1 MAIGMRCRGPPLTP
15 SPGGL
20 NRTIYGTPL
29 PSYELTRF
37 CWHGAYPIGI
47 GTLYTS
53 RNASLSLAGRRVTL
67 LCAPFQ
73 IEMFVCGIVSPRV
86 SIVARH
92 RGENTTDE
100 VRPVARA
107 PARHGIVRDV
117 ANAARSLHACRARI
131 VGAHLRR
138 AIVPT
143 HRSMLPCHRGSEA
156 TVGAEG
162 RRRTGAVQA

>member
-1 MAIGMRCRGPPLTP
+1 MNLGCASTV
-15 SPGGL
+15 
-20 NRTIYGTPL
+20 
-29 PSYELTRF
+29 
-37 CWHGAYPIGI
+37 APIGVEAS
-47 GTLYTS
+47 YTS
-53 RNASLSLAGRRVTL
+53 RNASLSLAGRRVAL

-143 HRSMLPCHRGSEA
+143 HRSMLPCHRASEA
-156 TVGAEG
+156 TVGAE
-162 RRRTGAVQA
+162 RRRSRRWCKLSLRIAKKRASCGAVDASLSKWFTFGA